1 MVHTRHEPHSTHLV
15 VIATGS
21 FDLESATAMASRA
34 IAAAEALG
42 LDRILVDCRLVSGT
56 LSTIERFTYA
66 NLVAQR
72 HAGYMA
78 ARGHQLRVAYVGREP
93 LIDPERFTETV
104 AVNRG
109 ALVKMTT
116 DLAEALAWLGV
127 SAAQAG
133 A

>member
-1 MVHTRHEPHSTHLV
+1 MVHTRHEAHPTHLV
-15 VIATGS
+15 VVATGS
-21 FDLESATAMASRA
+21 FDLESAAVVAREA
-34 IAAAEALG
+34 IDAAQALG
-42 LDRILVDCRLVSGT
+42 VEKILVDCRSVAGT
-56 LSTIERFTYA
+56 LSTIERFAYA
-66 NLVAQR
+66 NLVAER
-72 HAGYMA
+72 HARYLA
-78 ARGHQLRVAYVGREP
+78 ASGRHLRVAYVGREP

-116 DLAEALAWLGV
+116 DLEEALAWLGV

>member
-1 MVHTRHEPHSTHLV
+1 MIHTRHEPHSTHLLV
-15 VIATGS
+15 VASGT
-21 FDLESATAMASRA
+21 FDLESATVMAREA
-34 IAAAEALG
+34 IEAAEALG
-42 LDRILVDCRLVSGT
+42 LERVLVDCRSVEGT
-56 LSTIERFTYA
+56 LSTIERFAYA
-66 NLVAQR
+66 NLVAER
-72 HAGYMA
+72 HARYLS
-78 ARGHQLRVAYVGREP
+78 ARGRQLRVAYVGREP

-116 DLAEALAWLGV
+116 DIAEALAWLGV